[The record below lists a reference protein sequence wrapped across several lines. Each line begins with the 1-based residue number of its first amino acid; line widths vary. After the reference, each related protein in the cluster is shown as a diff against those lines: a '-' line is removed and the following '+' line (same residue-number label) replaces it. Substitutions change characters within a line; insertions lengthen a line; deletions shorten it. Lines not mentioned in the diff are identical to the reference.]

1 MKLKINKIK
10 YKHKTDIHNMFAPR
24 ELVPIIMQFGNFNS
38 VVDVGCG
45 LGTFLRAFKENGVEK
60 ILGIDGPWC
69 KKELLFQNI
78 SEEEFLEFDLERD
91 FNLNYKF
98 DLAISLEVAEHLSPS
113 RASSFVENLCNLS
126 DTVLFSAAVPY
137 QGGENHLNEQP
148 LSYWINLFNKN
159 NYKCLDVIRPL
170 IWNNN
175 KIFWWYRQNI
185 VFLKKRIEGEHSEN
199 DTSSIVDIIH
209 PELFK
214 AFADPSED
222 NSARRHLKLFIK
234 SILKGKLW

>member
-1 MKLKINKIK
+1 MKLKKNKIK
-10 YKHKTDIHNMFAPR
+10 YKHKTDIHNMLAPR

-185 VFLKKRIEGEHSEN
+185 VLFQKVDEGEILVNNLYHL
-199 DTSSIVDIIH
+199 VDIIH
-209 PELFK
+209 PELLK
-214 AFADPSED
+214 AYADPSQPF
-222 NSARRHLKLFIK
+222 ALKRHLKILIHSLLKIK
-234 SILKGKLW
+234 